1 MHQRW
6 IFAFCLALS
15 LLCVGALTVSLAF
28 TENAQNRSSSL
39 EQNTPQKQPERI
51 VSPSEA
57 DNEIRPIPKPIAS
70 KKTDSVLVAPASPKH
85 ELSPYHLGYKEGFK
99 DALATAA
106 LTFLAGISASVLLLL
121 IGACAWRAASR
132 ITRIHS
138 ALPLLLIAGIFLSG
152 CVAQTTHTA
161 TATQPAPAPATAN
174 ASETEPPVPMP
185 PLAENTNTPPSGT
198 TISVT
203 LPNASPTARADD
215 PEVLRDLLDMKGT
228 TSKNNSA
235 VKALRPSAIR
245 EAAHMVTLQ
254 TAIAWRYGQLL
265 DAVYQHSAIMDS
277 AFNFAPLVMTQDDAL
292 ILPPV
297 LARAGASMRI
307 EENNT
312 ATAASSTFE
321 LLQNAKYIS
330 VVPHWRSYLMA
341 DNFPQPEAPNPS
353 VLPKNSEERAIWQ
366 EAVREAWAQGTEEA
380 DQLFADNVARMV
392 RDYRGVMLYHLL
404 TAQNLISKVKTAH
417 ADLGMNISN
426 SGNRL
431 NIGQRVFRITDP
443 SAFVVPKPA
452 SQKKSSTKRGR

>member
-6 IFAFCLALS
+6 IFAFCVALS
-15 LLCVGALTVSLAF
+15 LLCVGALTVSLTF
-28 TENAQNRSSSL
+28 TETTRNKSNSL
-39 EQNTPQKQPERI
+39 VQDTTQKQPERI
-51 VSPSEA
+51 VSSSRAGE
-57 DNEIRPIPKPIAS
+57 EIRPFRTPIAREQTRS
-70 KKTDSVLVAPASPKH
+70 ILVAPVSPKH
-85 ELSPYHLGYKEGFK
+85 ELSPYLQGYKEGFK
-99 DALATAA
+99 DALVTAA
-106 LTFLAGISASVLLLL
+106 LASLAGACASVLLLL

-152 CVAQTTHTA
+152 CVAKTSRSV
-161 TATQPAPAPATAN
+161 TATQPAQALATAK
-174 ASETEPPVPMP
+174 ASDTEPTVLMP
-185 PLAENTNTPPSGT
+185 PLAEVTKTPLNGT
-198 TISVT
+198 TISVPQ
-203 LPNASPTARADD
+203 PNASPATRTDD

-330 VVPHWRSYLMA
+330 VVPHWRTYLMA

-353 VLPKNSEERAIWQ
+353 VLPKNNEERAIWQ

-404 TAQNLISKVKTAH
+404 TAQHLISEVKTAH
-417 ADLGMNISN
+417 ADLGMNITN

-443 SAFVVPKPA
+443 SAFVVPKPT